1 MFDGFQGVGE
11 KGSMR
16 SYSVIVTEPQF
27 YKMKSYADG

>member
-16 SYSVIVTEPQF
+16 SYSVTVKEPQF
-27 YKMKSYADG
+27 YKMNSDADG